1 MSTMNRLLLSSYDA
15 VESAIE
21 SVKSDQRSTWGE
33 MARKSRRKGRA
44 KDWPRIRSSK
54 KVKKEEG
61 R

>member
-1 MSTMNRLLLSSYDA
+1 MPTINRLLLSSYDA

-21 SVKSDQRSTWGE
+21 SVKSDRRSTWE
-33 MARKSRRKGRA
+33 EIARKSRRAGRA
-44 KDWPRIRSSK
+44 NDWPRIRSPK